1 MKLSKKTSYPIFC
14 NSVEISYDF
23 PSPNIPPLTSFLG
36 HNGHQ
41 EDERLQEKVNELETK
56 IKAQDLEIHLLKC
69 TLADT
74 LSRLSN
80 LENTK
85 GEPRAN
91 LKKAVPE
98 KTPSSQSHNRKTQ
111 SVPQMSPVKSAF
123 DGKNKP
129 EKVFLYLQPVAVF
142 ISSFKS
148 KTVIK
153 LSIFSHVM
161 SSYTIMYLR
170 F

>member
-1 MKLSKKTSYPIFC
+1 MWVSL
-14 NSVEISYDF
+14 
-23 PSPNIPPLTSFLG
+23 NIPSWIFLPG

-41 EDERLQEKVNELETK
+41 ENDRLEEKVSELETK

-91 LKKAVPE
+91 LKKAAPE
-98 KTPSSQSHNRKTQ
+98 KTTPSQSSNRKTQ
-111 SVPQMSPVKSAF
+111 SVPQMSPVKSIS
-123 DGKNKP
+123 DGKTKA
-129 EKVFLYLQPVAVF
+129 EKVSFYLKPAALLT
-142 ISSFKS
+142 SSFKS
-148 KTVIK
+148 KTVK
-153 LSIFSHVM
+153 TVHHFSWEAFLYHH
-161 SSYTIMYLR
+161 
-170 F
+170 